1 MASPLCSVLYGAMS
15 WQAFVKEV
23 EGLHTFIESQKKI
36 IDKKTLEEVMH
47 AHVQQIIGR
56 SNLTCNADNAS
67 DFVTLISTG
76 PWSDDQKKT
85 LGTWVHGILMG
96 SASQQ
101 KSPKREPQMVD
112 TFANYFSQNDLKI
125 LSDKENGIHA
135 KLDCVFAA
143 LSEPAHG
150 MNFWKLYHVVLF
162 HKITVTTP
170 AKYQFKRAEVSPEE

>member
-1 MASPLCSVLYGAMS
+1 MGAWDFDGFS
-15 WQAFVKEV
+15 
-23 EGLHTFIESQKKI
+23 
-36 IDKKTLEEVMH
+36 
-47 AHVQQIIGR
+47 
-56 SNLTCNADNAS
+56 LTAEI
-67 DFVTLISTG
+67 TQTG
-76 PWSDDQKKT
+76 T
-85 LGTWVHGILMG
+85 
-96 SASQQ
+96 
-101 KSPKREPQMVD
+101 QMVD